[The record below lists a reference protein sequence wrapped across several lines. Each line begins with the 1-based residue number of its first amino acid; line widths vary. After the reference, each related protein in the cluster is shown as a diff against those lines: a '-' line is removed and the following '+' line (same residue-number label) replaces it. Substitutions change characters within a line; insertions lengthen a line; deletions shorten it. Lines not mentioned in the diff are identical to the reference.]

1 MFQLH
6 VNFKGYPHACAATLA
21 CLVSGLGLLLSSQS
35 FAAEW
40 IIETVAGTGLKGYS
54 GDGGP
59 GIEAQLNNPY
69 GLVVGPDKA
78 LYFCDIDNHII
89 RKLSGEGVIST
100 VAGSGEAGY
109 SGDGGLATEARLN
122 QPYEIR
128 FDREGHMFFVE
139 MPNHLVRKVD
149 ARTGII
155 TTFAGLGK
163 AGYSG
168 DGGSAIQAEFNRPHS
183 IQFDTWGN
191 LLICDIGNH
200 RIRRVGRSSHLVETL
215 SGTGEKKPT
224 PNGSPLFHTPLN
236 GPRALDV
243 SENGDLWL
251 ALREGNA
258 VYRVDMKKGQLLHRA
273 GTGKKGFTGNG
284 GPAREATLSGPKGLS
299 IGPDGHVWLADT
311 ESHSIRV
318 LNTGTGRLELI
329 AGTGQRGDGPDG
341 PAIRCRLA
349 RPHGI
354 FVAKD
359 GSVYVGD
366 SENHRVRRLRRTT
379 LNED

>member
-6 VNFKGYPHACAATLA
+6 VNFKGYPHVCAATFA
-21 CLVSGLGLLLSSQS
+21 CFFTGLGLLMSGQS
-35 FAAEW
+35 LAAEW
-40 IIETVAGTGLKGYS
+40 NVETVAGTGLKGYS
-54 GDGGP
+54 GDDGP
-59 GIEAQLNNPY
+59 GIKAQLNNPY

-89 RKLSGEGVIST
+89 RKLSDDGVIST

-139 MPNHLVRKVD
+139 MPNHLIRKVD

-168 DGGSAIQAEFNRPHS
+168 DGGPAIQAEFNRPHS

-224 PNGSPLFHTPLN
+224 ANGSPLFNTPLN

-243 SENGDLWL
+243 AENGDLWL

-258 VYRVDMKKGQLLHRA
+258 VYRVDMKKGQWLHRA

-341 PAIRCRLA
+341 PALRCQLA

-354 FVAKD
+354 FVARD

-366 SENHRVRRLRRTT
+366 SENHRIRRLYQTT
-379 LNED
+379 DDGN